1 MSDKGYTITDSREIQ
16 TLTESGKTVT
26 MNRVW
31 ITTDHGATGM
41 VDVLKK
47 DWTAAKLE
55 SALALK
61 AADLDLAFTISES

>member
-31 ITTDHGATGM
+31 ITTDRGATGT

-55 SALALK
+55 SVLALK
-61 AADLDLAFTISES
+61 AAELDLAFVISES